1 MQVVSSSGYEFC
13 DLSQTLPTISFSS
26 EILSLHIIQIP
37 IRFGLYCIF
46 HYSFSTASAPLL
58 WAISSEV
65 EASQLRYK
73 RVVCIS
79 PSASVSGIHL
89 QGGLR

>member
-1 MQVVSSSGYEFC
+1 MQVVSSSGYEFF

-58 WAISSEV
+58 WAISFEV
-65 EASQLRYK
+65 EASQK

-79 PSASVSGIHL
+79 PSASVSGIRL